1 MGRRRSIVA
10 VAVAAVA
17 LDTAL
22 LGLIAPLLPEIEERT
37 GAGAGCARRL
47 AVGIRA
53 AGRPLLAAEL
63 AASPTRSDAGRC

>member
-37 GAGAGCARRL
+37 GAGARSAPRCRYTRCRSSSGCRS
-47 AVGIRA
+47 
-53 AGRPLLAAEL
+53 